1 MKIDIY
7 YCGMIK
13 FEVVLSPAL
22 LDLYDLNNKN
32 VVVVDILRATSTI
45 VTALD
50 NGVASIRPCMNPEET
65 LQFKSNGYI
74 TAGETNGEKIA
85 GFDIGN
91 SPFECMDFDF
101 KDRNIALTTTNGTK
115 CFLAAQAAGAD
126 KIFAGSF
133 LNLKAMSN
141 FLISDAKDVLV
152 ICAGWKNKINLEDS
166 LFAGALL
173 NEMMSEDKIKINCD
187 SSIMMLELYLN
198 NKNEMINLLKRSSHY
213 HRLSHLSHEEDMV
226 YCLNQS
232 VINGVF
238 EFKDG
243 EIKKMK

>member
-1 MKIDIY
+1 
-7 YCGMIK
+7 MIK

-45 VTALD
+45 VTALA
-50 NGVASIRPCMNPEET
+50 NGVASIRPCINPKET
-65 LQFKSNGYI
+65 LQFKNMGYI
-74 TAGETNGEKIA
+74 TAGETNGEKIE

-91 SPFECMDFDF
+91 SPFECMNIDF
-101 KDRNIALTTTNGTK
+101 KGKNIALTTTNGTK
-115 CFLAAQAAGAD
+115 CFLAAQAAGAE

-133 LNLKAMSN
+133 LNLKSMSD
-141 FLISDAKDVLV
+141 FLVADAKDVLV

-166 LFAGALL
+166 LFSGALL
-173 NEMMSEDKIKINCD
+173 NEMMRAVEIKINCD
-187 SSIMMLELYLN
+187 SSIMMLGLYLN
-198 NKNEMINLLKRSSHY
+198 NKNEMINLLKKSSHY

-232 VINGVF
+232 ITEGIF
-238 EFKDG
+238 EFKGND
-243 EIKKMK
+243 IKEFSKKNEK